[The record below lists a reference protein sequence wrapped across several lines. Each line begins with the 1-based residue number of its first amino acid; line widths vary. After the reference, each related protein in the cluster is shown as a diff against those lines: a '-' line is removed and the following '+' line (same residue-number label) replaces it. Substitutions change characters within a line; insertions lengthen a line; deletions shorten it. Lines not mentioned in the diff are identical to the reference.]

1 MMMVEK
7 KPLIR
12 GRDVWRV
19 EIKELFSI
27 MPKDY
32 KQRLIV
38 TNSEYDSLAGAE
50 LIKNFK
56 NLVSR
61 DIVLRRHLERVAA
74 EYQAELALQAELSSE
89 PAMPPVRVA

>member
-1 MMMVEK
+1 
-7 KPLIR
+7 
-12 GRDVWRV
+12 
-19 EIKELFSI
+19 

-74 EYQAELALQAELSSE
+74 EYQAELALAELALQAELSSE
-89 PAMPPVRVA
+89 PAMPPNQAA